1 MQRLGSPGSRP
12 QEMSEYMGMRDN
24 SRYYQTAV
32 IGAGASGCMA
42 AVSAAMRGDGVVLM
56 ESNDR
61 IGRKIYATGNGR
73 CNLTNLHRDDNCY
86 HVGGGGDLSPFFA
99 RFDERDLIRFW
110 ETRGVYLHDRQGYV
124 YPRTDQ
130 AATIAEGF
138 GKILSA
144 LPVTVRTACPVREIE
159 KRGDRFVILTSSGER
174 LQADR
179 VILAC
184 GGMAGPQYGCRGDGY
199 RFAERFGHTVRR
211 PLPALVPLL
220 ESGAALLLTEN
231 RSSENRSAGGRSGGN
246 RSAEKRPAGK
256 RKAGKGILS
265 AAAGVR
271 CDARITLITPGSAGK
286 ADSVRARNNRDAS
299 AAGSDVVLG
308 SERGELQIT
317 DKGISGIPVFQIS
330 GSAAA
335 ALDEGRS
342 VIARIDFLPDLTP
355 ECWAA
360 EKERRLSED
369 RNCMLGSFF
378 LGLVNKK
385 VLDLILQGYG
395 LQAEKKAA
403 GLTEEQLT
411 QIMESMRAYEISVG
425 GTGTFEQ
432 AQVTRGGVPLEETD
446 ENLQSLLESGLY
458 LAGELLDVDGI
469 CGGYN
474 LQWAMTSGW
483 IAGGMEL
490 Y

>member
-1 MQRLGSPGSRP
+1 
-12 QEMSEYMGMRDN
+12 MGMREN
-24 SRYYQTAV
+24 SRHFKTAV

-42 AVSAAMRGDGVVLM
+42 AVSAAMRGGSVLLL

-73 CNLTNLHRDDNCY
+73 CNLTNLHRDGNCY

-99 RFDERDLIRFW
+99 RFDERDLMRFW
-110 ETRGVYLHDRQGYV
+110 ESRGIYLHDRQGYV

-144 LPVTVRTACPVREIE
+144 LHVTVKTACPVREIE
-159 KRGDRFVILTSSGER
+159 KRGDLFVIGTSSGEW

-184 GGMAGPQYGCRGDGY
+184 GGMAGPQYGCHGDGY

-220 ESGAALLLTEN
+220 ETGAVRELSGN
-231 RSSENRSAGGRSGGN
+231 SSAGSRAAGR
-246 RSAEKRPAGK
+246 K
-256 RKAGKGILS
+256 KAGKGILS

-271 CDARITLITPGSAGK
+271 CDAEITLLSPGSTGRAGAHGDK
-286 ADSVRARNNRDAS
+286 VSRNS
-299 AAGSDVVLG
+299 CSTGGGVLLG
-308 SERGELQIT
+308 RERGELQIT

-330 GSAAA
+330 GSAAD
-335 ALDEGRS
+335 ALQEGQK
-342 VIARIDFLPDLTP
+342 VLARIDFLPDLTP
-355 ECWAA
+355 ERWKE
-360 EKERRLSED
+360 EKERRLAED
-369 RNCMLGSFF
+369 RNCMLAVYF
-378 LGLVNKK
+378 LGLVNRK

-403 GLTEEQLT
+403 GLSQEELCE
-411 QIMESMRAYEISVG
+411 IMESMRAYEISVG

-432 AQVTRGGVPLEETD
+432 AQVTRGGVPLGETD
-446 ENLQSLLESGLY
+446 ENLQSLFEPGLY

-483 IAGGMEL
+483 IAGGADL
-490 Y
+490 PGQRTQT